1 MSDGSCG
8 NNGCFAVFRVASELV
23 SLLYLVYIHVYGGG
37 GVVALP
43 IIEKKNC
50 SDHLSDNLIIY
61 H

>member
-43 IIEKKNC
+43 IIEKKKLQW
-50 SDHLSDNLIIY
+50 SFKW
-61 H
+61 